1 MNLEKAKLTM
11 IVRLLILK
19 LSCVRYIIIEG
30 DLIYVID
37 KFRPKEKDNSWLGA
51 MVEATILRISIM
63 HSHKDNFI

>member
-1 MNLEKAKLTM
+1 M
-11 IVRLLILK
+11 K
-19 LSCVRYIIIEG
+19 LSYVRYIIIEG

-37 KFRPKEKDNSWLGA
+37 KFRPKEEDNSWLGA